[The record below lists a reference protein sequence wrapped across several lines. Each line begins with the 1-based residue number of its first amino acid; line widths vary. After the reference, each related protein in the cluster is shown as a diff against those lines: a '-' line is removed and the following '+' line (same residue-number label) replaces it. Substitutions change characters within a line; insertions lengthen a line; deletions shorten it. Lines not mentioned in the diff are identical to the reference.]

1 MAKAKQ
7 EAEIIPPD
15 KDDDATARAAAGAR
29 AGAHLRMPP
38 FIDNEGGWR
47 ALLARLVG
55 APLSAF
61 LSLMYRGGKKLIGG
75 LLYRLTLVA
84 LVGTAL
90 AVTGYGIYQ
99 ARHMA
104 LPQFDSFWHKE
115 ETAAQAMSGVTAE
128 ALAEPELPLAPDAG
142 EQNLPAA
149 PDGFTASGDLAD
161 LQRQLQALAVPEAAQ
176 ANDPANNQANNQTN
190 ATAIIGTADTAQS
203 QAALS
208 ALQTQY
214 AELQEKYAK
223 LLATRGATQIEAQED
238 LQARVAL
245 GDLLLR
251 LDSGAAYDD
260 LLEGGALA
268 RVLRRSEWSLLALY
282 ADSGVPTRPALL
294 TRFEL
299 WVANSMALQQG
310 TPHAAENR
318 LYGAVLD
325 WLRARGDGLVRV
337 RAAPLA
343 TADGD
348 IALIAAAL
356 ERGRHDEASWRIGA
370 LLRRLEGDRSIH
382 HPDMASLQLLYD
394 DTRAAAELSPM
405 LAALR
410 DDYMAGAR
418 P

>member
-29 AGAHLRMPP
+29 AGVHLRMPP

-128 ALAEPELPLAPDAG
+128 APAEAELPLAPDAG

-149 PDGFTASGDLAD
+149 PDGFIASGDLAD

-208 ALQTQY
+208 ALQAQY
-214 AELQEKYAK
+214 ADLQEKYAK

-356 ERGRHDEASWRIGA
+356 ERGRHDEASWRMGA
-370 LLRRLEGDRSIH
+370 LLRRLESDRSIH
-382 HPDMASLQLLYD
+382 HPDTASLQLLYD

>member
-1 MAKAKQ
+1 MKAV
-7 EAEIIPPD
+7 
-15 KDDDATARAAAGAR
+15 
-29 AGAHLRMPP
+29 
-38 FIDNEGGWR
+38 GGRFWR
-47 ALLARLVG
+47 GLSGRRYRRL
-55 APLSAF
+55 

-128 ALAEPELPLAPDAG
+128 ALAEPDLPLAPDAG

-208 ALQTQY
+208 ALQAKY
-214 AELQEKYAK
+214 ADLQEKYAK

-299 WVANSMALQQG
+299 WVANTAGASTG
-310 TPHAAENR
+310 HAACGR
-318 LYGAVLD
+318 KPALRRRVGLAA
-325 WLRARGDGLVRV
+325 RARRRFGACAR
-337 RAAPLA
+337 RALGHGRWRYCPYC
-343 TADGD
+343 
-348 IALIAAAL
+348 
-356 ERGRHDEASWRIGA
+356 RGA
-370 LLRRLEGDRSIH
+370 
-382 HPDMASLQLLYD
+382 
-394 DTRAAAELSPM
+394 
-405 LAALR
+405 
-410 DDYMAGAR
+410 
-418 P
+418 

>member
-1 MAKAKQ
+1 M
-7 EAEIIPPD
+7 
-15 KDDDATARAAAGAR
+15 
-29 AGAHLRMPP
+29 
-38 FIDNEGGWR
+38 
-47 ALLARLVG
+47 
-55 APLSAF
+55 
-61 LSLMYRGGKKLIGG
+61 
-75 LLYRLTLVA
+75 
-84 LVGTAL
+84 
-90 AVTGYGIYQ
+90 
-99 ARHMA
+99 
-104 LPQFDSFWHKE
+104 
-115 ETAAQAMSGVTAE
+115 
-128 ALAEPELPLAPDAG
+128 
-142 EQNLPAA
+142 
-149 PDGFTASGDLAD
+149 
-161 LQRQLQALAVPEAAQ
+161 PEAAQ
-176 ANDPANNQANNQTN
+176 ADDEANAI
-190 ATAIIGTADTAQS
+190 AIIGTADTAQS

-214 AELQEKYAK
+214 ADLQEKYAK
-223 LLATRGATQIEAQED
+223 LLATSGATQIEAQED

-260 LLEGGALA
+260 LLEGGNLA

-282 ADSGVPTRPALL
+282 ADSGVPTHPALL

-325 WLRARGDGLVRV
+325 WLRARDGLVRV

-348 IALIAAAL
+348 IALIAAAF
-356 ERGRHDEASWRIGA
+356 ERGRHDEASWRMGA
-370 LLRRLEGDRSIH
+370 LLRRLESDRSIH
-382 HPDMASLQLLYD
+382 HPDTVSLQLLYD

-410 DDYMAGAR
+410 EDYMAGAR

>member
-61 LSLMYRGGKKLIGG
+61 LFLMYRGGKKLIGG
-75 LLYRLTLVA
+75 LLYRLTLVI

-208 ALQTQY
+208 ALQAQY
-214 AELQEKYAK
+214 ADLQEKYAK

-310 TPHAAENR
+310 TPHATENR

-394 DTRAAAELSPM
+394 DTRASAELSPI

>member
-29 AGAHLRMPP
+29 AGVHLRMPP

-47 ALLARLVG
+47 ALLARLVW

-61 LSLMYRGGKKLIGG
+61 VSLMYRGGKKLIGG

-128 ALAEPELPLAPDAG
+128 ALAEAELPLAPDAG

-149 PDGFTASGDLAD
+149 LDGFIASGDLAD

-176 ANDPANNQANNQTN
+176 ANDQANNQANNQTN
-190 ATAIIGTADTAQS
+190 ATAIIDTADTAQS

-356 ERGRHDEASWRIGA
+356 ERGRHDEASWRMGA
-370 LLRRLEGDRSIH
+370 LLRRLESDRSIH
-382 HPDMASLQLLYD
+382 HPDTASLQLLYD
-394 DTRAAAELSPM
+394 DTRASAELSPI

>member
-29 AGAHLRMPP
+29 AGVHLRMPP

-128 ALAEPELPLAPDAG
+128 ALAEPELPFAPDAG

-190 ATAIIGTADTAQS
+190 STAIIGTADTAQS

-299 WVANSMALQQG
+299 WVANSMALQPG

-382 HPDMASLQLLYD
+382 HPDTVSLQLLYD

>member
-29 AGAHLRMPP
+29 AGVHLRMPP

-61 LSLMYRGGKKLIGG
+61 VSLMYRGGKKLIGG

-115 ETAAQAMSGVTAE
+115 ETAAQAMSSVIAE
-128 ALAEPELPLAPDAG
+128 ALAEPDLPLAPDAG

-149 PDGFTASGDLAD
+149 PDGFTANGDLAD

-176 ANDPANNQANNQTN
+176 ANDQANNQANKQAN

-214 AELQEKYAK
+214 ADLQEKYAK

-356 ERGRHDEASWRIGA
+356 ERGRHDEASWRMGA
-370 LLRRLEGDRSIH
+370 LLRRLESDRSIH
-382 HPDMASLQLLYD
+382 HPDTASLQLLYD

>member
-61 LSLMYRGGKKLIGG
+61 VSLMYRGGKKLIGG

-128 ALAEPELPLAPDAG
+128 ALAEPKLPLAPDAG

-176 ANDPANNQANNQTN
+176 ANNPANNQTN

-382 HPDMASLQLLYD
+382 HPDTVSLQLLYD

>member
-29 AGAHLRMPP
+29 AGVHLRMPP

-214 AELQEKYAK
+214 ADLQEKYAK

-356 ERGRHDEASWRIGA
+356 ERGRHDEASWRMGA
-370 LLRRLEGDRSIH
+370 LLRRLESDRSIH

>member
-61 LSLMYRGGKKLIGG
+61 LFLVYRGGKKLIGG
-75 LLYRLTLVA
+75 LLYRLTLVI

-128 ALAEPELPLAPDAG
+128 ALAEPKLPLAPDAG

-176 ANDPANNQANNQTN
+176 ANNPANNQTN

-382 HPDMASLQLLYD
+382 HPDTVSLQLLYD

>member
-38 FIDNEGGWR
+38 FIDNEGGRR

-61 LSLMYRGGKKLIGG
+61 LSHMYRGGKKLIGG

-176 ANDPANNQANNQTN
+176 ANDPANNQVNNQTS

-343 TADGD
+343 AADGD

-356 ERGRHDEASWRIGA
+356 ERGRHDEASWRMGA
-370 LLRRLEGDRSIH
+370 LLRRLESDRSIH
-382 HPDMASLQLLYD
+382 HPDMAV
-394 DTRAAAELSPM
+394 
-405 LAALR
+405 AL
-410 DDYMAGAR
+410 GW
-418 P
+418 

>member
-15 KDDDATARAAAGAR
+15 KDDNATASAGAAAR

-38 FIDNEGGWR
+38 FIDNEDGWR
-47 ALLARLVG
+47 GLLARLVG
-55 APLSAF
+55 TPLSAF
-61 LSLMYRGGKKLIGG
+61 LSLIYRGGKNLIGG
-75 LLYRLTLVA
+75 VLYRLTLVA
-84 LVGTAL
+84 LLGTAL

-115 ETAAQAMSGVTAE
+115 EVTAE
-128 ALAEPELPLAPDAG
+128 ALAQPELPLTPQETAPNLSAAPDAFI
-142 EQNLPAA
+142 P
-149 PDGFTASGDLAD
+149 SGDLAD
-161 LQRQLQALAVPEAAQ
+161 LQRQLQALEAPDAAP
-176 ANDPANNQANNQTN
+176 ANDEAKPA
-190 ATAIIGTADTAQS
+190 GTRGTVETAQN

-208 ALQTQY
+208 ALQSQY
-214 AELQEKYAK
+214 ADLQEKYVT
-223 LLATRGATQIEAQED
+223 LLAARTASEFEAQED
-238 LQARVAL
+238 LQARAAL

-282 ADSGVPTRPALL
+282 ADSGVPTRPALM

-299 WVANSMALQQG
+299 WVANSTALHQG
-310 TPHAAENR
+310 MPRAAENR
-318 LYGAVLD
+318 LYGVLLD
-325 WLRARGDGLVRV
+325 WLRARADGLVHV

-343 TADGD
+343 TAQGD

-356 ERGRHDEASWRIGA
+356 ERGRHDEASWRLGA
-370 LLRRLEGDRSIH
+370 LLRRLESDRTIH

-410 DDYMAGAR
+410 DDYMTGAR

>member
-29 AGAHLRMPP
+29 AGVHLRMPP

-176 ANDPANNQANNQTN
+176 ANDQANNQANKQAN

-214 AELQEKYAK
+214 ADLQEKYAK

-356 ERGRHDEASWRIGA
+356 ERGRHDEASWRMGA
-370 LLRRLEGDRSIH
+370 LLRRLESDRSIH
-382 HPDMASLQLLYD
+382 HPDTASLQLLYD

>member
-214 AELQEKYAK
+214 ADLQEKYAK
-223 LLATRGATQIEAQED
+223 VLATRGATQIEAQGD

-382 HPDMASLQLLYD
+382 HPDTVSLQLLYD
-394 DTRAAAELSPM
+394 DTRAAAELSPI

>member
-47 ALLARLVG
+47 ALLAPLVG

-61 LSLMYRGGKKLIGG
+61 VSLMYRGGKKLIGG

-176 ANDPANNQANNQTN
+176 ANDPANNQVNNQTN

>member
-29 AGAHLRMPP
+29 AEVHLRMPP

-47 ALLARLVG
+47 ALLARLVV

-61 LSLMYRGGKKLIGG
+61 LFLVYRGGKKLIGG

-128 ALAEPELPLAPDAG
+128 ALAEPKLPLAPDAG

-161 LQRQLQALAVPEAAQ
+161 LQRQLQALAVPEATQ

-190 ATAIIGTADTAQS
+190 ATAIIGKADTAQS

-214 AELQEKYAK
+214 ADLQEKYTK
-223 LLATRGATQIEAQED
+223 LLATRGAAQIEAQED

-282 ADSGVPTRPALL
+282 ADSGVPTHPALL

-356 ERGRHDEASWRIGA
+356 ERGRHDEASWRMGA
-370 LLRRLEGDRSIH
+370 LLRRLESDRSIY
-382 HPDMASLQLLYD
+382 HPDTVSLQLLYD

>member
-29 AGAHLRMPP
+29 AGVHLRMPP

-47 ALLARLVG
+47 ALLARIVG

-61 LSLMYRGGKKLIGG
+61 LFLMYRGGKKLIGG

-104 LPQFDSFWHKE
+104 LPQFDSFWYKE
-115 ETAAQAMSGVTAE
+115 ENAEQAMSGVTAE
-128 ALAEPELPLAPDAG
+128 ATAEPELPLAADAG
-142 EQNLPAA
+142 EQNLPPAS
-149 PDGFTASGDLAD
+149 DGFAANGDLAD
-161 LQRQLQALAVPEAAQ
+161 LQRQLQALDGPEAAQ
-176 ANDPANNQANNQTN
+176 ADDQAN
-190 ATAIIGTADTAQS
+190 AIAIIGTADTAQS

-214 AELQEKYAK
+214 ADLQEKYAK
-223 LLATRGATQIEAQED
+223 LLATSGAIQIEAQED

-260 LLEGGALA
+260 LLEGGNLA

-356 ERGRHDEASWRIGA
+356 ERGRHDEASWRMGA
-370 LLRRLEGDRSIH
+370 LLRRLESDRSIH
-382 HPDMASLQLLYD
+382 HPDTVSLQLLYD

-410 DDYMAGAR
+410 EDYMAGAR

>member
-61 LSLMYRGGKKLIGG
+61 LFLVYRGGKKLIGG
-75 LLYRLTLVA
+75 LLYRLTLVI

-128 ALAEPELPLAPDAG
+128 APAEAELPLAPDAG

-149 PDGFTASGDLAD
+149 PDGFIASGDLAD

-176 ANDPANNQANNQTN
+176 ANDPANNQAN

-208 ALQTQY
+208 ALQAQY
-214 AELQEKYAK
+214 ADLQEKYAK

-260 LLEGGALA
+260 VLEGGALA

-382 HPDMASLQLLYD
+382 HPDTVSLQLLYD

>member
-29 AGAHLRMPP
+29 AEVHLRMPP

-47 ALLARLVG
+47 ALLARLVV

-61 LSLMYRGGKKLIGG
+61 LFLVYRGGKKLIGG

-176 ANDPANNQANNQTN
+176 ANDPANNQTN

-299 WVANSMALQQG
+299 WVANSMAPQQG
-310 TPHAAENR
+310 TPHVAKNR

-356 ERGRHDEASWRIGA
+356 ERGRHDEASWRMGA
-370 LLRRLEGDRSIH
+370 LLRRLESDRSIY
-382 HPDMASLQLLYD
+382 HPDTVSLQLLYD

>member
-61 LSLMYRGGKKLIGG
+61 LSHMYRGGKKLIGG

-115 ETAAQAMSGVTAE
+115 ENAAQAMSGVTAE

-176 ANDPANNQANNQTN
+176 ANDPANNQVNNQTN

-348 IALIAAAL
+348 IALIAAAF
-356 ERGRHDEASWRIGA
+356 ERGRHDEASWRMGA
-370 LLRRLEGDRSIH
+370 LLRRLESDRSIH
-382 HPDMASLQLLYD
+382 HPDRVSLQLLYD

-410 DDYMAGAR
+410 DDYMAGVR